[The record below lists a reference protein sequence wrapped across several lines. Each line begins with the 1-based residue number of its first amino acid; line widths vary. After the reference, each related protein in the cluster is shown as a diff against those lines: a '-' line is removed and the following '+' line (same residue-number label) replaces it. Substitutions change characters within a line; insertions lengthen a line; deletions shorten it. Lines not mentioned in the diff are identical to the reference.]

1 MELVDL
7 PLATTSGNNLRFFSD
22 DVNKPTR
29 FYGFFADIE
38 LAEVDASQLRLRFT
52 NNTFTRNA
60 APSGENLYFATRWGH
75 NPRAVSQTQNPFLVT
90 LNDGILIPN
99 GITAVLVDPMSDHI
113 RYIKVFVER

>member
-1 MELVDL
+1 MELIDL
-7 PLATTSGNNLRFFSD
+7 PLATTSGNIRFFSD
-22 DVNKPTR
+22 DVDKPTR

-38 LAEVDASQLRLRFT
+38 LAEADASQLRLRFT
-52 NNTFTRNA
+52 NNTFTRSA
-60 APSGENLYFATRWGH
+60 APTGENLYFATRWGH

-99 GITAVLVDPMSDHI
+99 GITAVISDGQSDHI